1 MRDYAGRRP
10 STGPGL
16 WWGYLPLV
24 LVAGLIAA
32 MVVLVPSEQPEGTA
46 TGGGGAPTEVADS
59 QTASGWGQSV
69 TPCEDREKQVEND
82 GYSPPCFAFAEG
94 ADNGGATSP
103 GVNADTIKV
112 TYRQTADPNLLSVL
126 AQIAGVPI
134 DETPEDLIRTA
145 EGLVDYFNANFEMY
159 GRKIELERV
168 DGRGSLITEFTG
180 GGQEE
185 ANNDAIKVAT
195 EAKAFADITGLTQ
208 PYADAL
214 YRNKVISIGAP
225 YMSRQWFTER
235 RPYAWSNFPDCSVAS
250 EAATEYGTKKVFGKP
265 AEFAGGD
272 LAGRSR
278 TLGLIAPN
286 NLEYQQCAD
295 VGEQVV
301 EDAGFELAFRAD
313 YVLDLAQLQTQASS
327 LLSQLKANDI
337 TSVVCGCDPIL
348 LMYLVQ
354 QAEQQNYHPE
364 WLVLGVGFIDLD
376 LVGQMIAG
384 QSGEQWNHAFGGS
397 PWAAQKPMQESES
410 YKAYKTVRDDE
421 PSILID
427 IVYYQLYELVIG
439 IQMAGPDLNPEN
451 FETGMFAYPGGNGGA
466 GLWDFAPEHYT
477 GVSDIRELWWDPD
490 SPSPFN
496 GQMGTY
502 ADNGQRY
509 KQGEIPEGD
518 PEVFGG

>member
-10 STGPGL
+10 SAGPGL

-24 LVAGLIAA
+24 LVAGLVSA
-32 MVVLVPSEQPEGTA
+32 MVVLVPSEQPESVA

-69 TPCEDREKQVEND
+69 TPCEDREMQVEGD
-82 GYSPPCFAFAEG
+82 GYSPPCFTFPEG
-94 ADNGGATSP
+94 ADNGGETTP
-103 GVNADTIKV
+103 GVTADTIKV
-112 TYRQTADPNLLSVL
+112 AYRNTADPNLLSVL
-126 AQIAGVPI
+126 AQLAGVPL
-134 DETPEDLIRTA
+134 DETNEDLIRTT
-145 EGLVDYFNANFEMY
+145 EGLVEYFNANFEMY
-159 GRKIELERV
+159 GRQIELVRV
-168 DGRGSLITEFTG
+168 EGRGSLIAEFTG

-185 ANNDAIKVAT
+185 ANNDALKVAN
-195 EAKAFADITGLTQ
+195 EVGAFADITGLTQ

-214 YRNKVISIGAP
+214 YRNQILSIGAP
-225 YMSRQWFTER
+225 YMSREWFTER
-235 RPYAWSNFPDCSVAS
+235 RPYVWSNFPDCSVAS

-272 LAGRSR
+272 LAGRTR
-278 TLGLIAPN
+278 TVGLIAPD

-301 EDAGFELAFRAD
+301 EDAGYELAFRAD
-313 YVLDLAQLQTQASS
+313 YVLDLTQLQSQASN
-327 LLSQLKANDI
+327 LLSQLKANNI
-337 TSVVCGCDPIL
+337 TSVVAATDPIL
-348 LMYLVQ
+348 LMYLAQ
-354 QAEQQNYHPE
+354 QAEQQNYFPE

-376 LVGQMIAG
+376 LVGQMIAR
-384 QSGEQWNHAFGGS
+384 QSGDQWSRAFGGS
-397 PWAAQKPMQESES
+397 PWAAQKPLEESE
-410 YKAYKTVRDDE
+410 AYHAYRTVRDDE
-421 PSILID
+421 PSVLID

-439 IQMAGPDLNPEN
+439 IQMAGPTLTPDN

-466 GLWDFAPEHYT
+466 GKWDFAPEHYT

-490 SPSPFN
+490 ATSPFN
-496 GQMGTY
+496 GEKGSY

-509 KQGEIPEGD
+509 DQGEIPEGD